1 MSPSSLSLTPTSVE
15 FWYRIIKTSPF
26 HKVIQVFCALIIQ
39 IETSSLLLYMRLTYL
54 GLSTMLIPCY
64 KQRINV
70 CWWQCLILLWNIS
83 WDIVI
88 GVFNHDI
95 QENIRP
101 HFIFAAFA
109 INVVNKKK
117 HKKNKQNNKKTK
129 IEFKDK
135 KKKKPNKRTT
145 VHSKRLNSCIV

>member
-101 HFIFAAFA
+101 HFILPLSPSLSVGAFKSEQ
-109 INVVNKKK
+109 ILMSLFFSSFNTTMSV
-117 HKKNKQNNKKTK
+117 K
-129 IEFKDK
+129 IKAGA
-135 KKKKPNKRTT
+135 KPFTNENRRK
-145 VHSKRLNSCIV
+145 